1 MAYNFGNQ
9 YFGNSSQAPMFP
21 QPNGNVYLIQNS
33 LEVANVPA
41 GAGITIALC
50 MAENLMYLKTIQNGQ
65 PTFLAFRIS
74 PYTDAPRQTT
84 PPQTSNEVTL
94 ENRVAVLEKQLSTL
108 MGGNKNVQ
116 QSSANDASISTKS
129 ANTDANKWDV

>member
-1 MAYNFGNQ
+1 MAYNFGTNQ
-9 YFGNSSQAPMFP
+9 YFGGSQQAPMFP

-74 PYTDAPRQTT
+74 PYTEAPR
-84 PPQTSNEVTL
+84 PQVPNEATL
-94 ENRVAVLEKQLSTL
+94 ENRVASLEKQLSIL
-108 MGGNKNVQ
+108 MGGNKDVQ
-116 QSSANDASISTKS
+116 QSSTNDTAISTKS
-129 ANTDANKWDV
+129 TNSNANKWEV

>member
-1 MAYNFGNQ
+1 MAYNFGTNQ
-9 YFGNSSQAPMFP
+9 YFGSSQQAPMFP

-74 PYTDAPRQTT
+74 PYTEAPRQQV
-84 PPQTSNEVTL
+84 PNEATL
-94 ENRVAVLEKQLSTL
+94 ENRVASLEKQLSTL
-108 MGGNKNVQ
+108 MGGNKDVQ
-116 QSSANDASISTKS
+116 QSSTNDTAVSTKS
-129 ANTDANKWDV
+129 TNSNANKWDV

>member
-74 PYTDAPRQTT
+74 PYTDAPRRTT
-84 PPQTSNEVTL
+84 PPQTSNEATL

>member
-1 MAYNFGNQ
+1 
-9 YFGNSSQAPMFP
+9 MFP

-74 PYTDAPRQTT
+74 PYTEAPRPT
-84 PPQTSNEVTL
+84 PQQSSNEATL
-94 ENRVAVLEKQLSTL
+94 ENRVANLEKQLSTL

-116 QSSANDASISTKS
+116 QSSANDATVPAKSTNS
-129 ANTDANKWDV
+129 DANKWDV

>member
-50 MAENLMYLKTIQNGQ
+50 MAENLMYLKTLQNGQ

-74 PYTDAPRQTT
+74 PYTDAPRQVT
-84 PPQTSNEVTL
+84 PQQPSNEATL
-94 ENRVAVLEKQLSTL
+94 ENRVAILEKQLSTL
-108 MGGNKNVQ
+108 MGGHKNVQ
-116 QSSANDASISTKS
+116 QSSANDASVPTKPTNS
-129 ANTDANKWDV
+129 DASKWDV

>member
-1 MAYNFGNQ
+1 
-9 YFGNSSQAPMFP
+9 MFP

-74 PYTDAPRQTT
+74 PYTEAPRSQV
-84 PPQTSNEVTL
+84 PNEATL
-94 ENRVAVLEKQLSTL
+94 ENRVASLEKQLSTL
-108 MGGNKNVQ
+108 MGGNKDVQ
-116 QSSANDASISTKS
+116 QSSANDTAVPTKS
-129 ANTDANKWDV
+129 TNSNANKWDV

>member
-1 MAYNFGNQ
+1 
-9 YFGNSSQAPMFP
+9 MFP

-74 PYTDAPRQTT
+74 PYTEAPR
-84 PPQTSNEVTL
+84 PQASNEATL
-94 ENRVAVLEKQLSTL
+94 ENRVASLEKQLSTL
-108 MGGNKNVQ
+108 MGGNKDVQ
-116 QSSANDASISTKS
+116 QSSANDATVPAKSTNS
-129 ANTDANKWDV
+129 NANKWDV

>member
-50 MAENLMYLKTIQNGQ
+50 MVENLMYLKTIQNAQ
-65 PTFLAFRIS
+65 PTLLAFRIS

-84 PPQTSNEVTL
+84 PPQTSNEATL

-129 ANTDANKWDV
+129 ANADANKWDV